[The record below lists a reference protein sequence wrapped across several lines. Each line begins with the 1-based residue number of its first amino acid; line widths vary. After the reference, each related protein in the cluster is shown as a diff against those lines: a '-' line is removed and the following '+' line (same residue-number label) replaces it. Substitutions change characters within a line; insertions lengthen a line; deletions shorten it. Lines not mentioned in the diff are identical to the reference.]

1 MTMTSLSLLFQ
12 LLIGRS
18 GNRSSSNSDLLRCDL
33 KRRKLEDTFIQTGD
47 AVPGN
52 KSVVLPTEEIMLPEN
67 EEDQFSSSAAGGDDE
82 SSCN

>member
-1 MTMTSLSLLFQ
+1 MQ
-12 LLIGRS
+12 
-18 GNRSSSNSDLLRCDL
+18 L

-47 AVPGN
+47 TVAGN

-67 EEDQFSSSAAGGDDE
+67 EEDQFSSSSAADGNDE